1 MCKDL
6 GQLRESELRYWAP
19 DNWASSYLRCQRL
32 KGQDNISSG
41 PRPLGGSIFVSSYS
55 RFTFQGEGSIPSTMG
70 QTSILWLEAGEYFD
84 SQSSREEQ
92 GVYTVTREDQLDNFP
107 NAKIR
112 GWPLHRGSSYGIR
125 EYTDDVFWIKGVI
138 PSSQMHP
145 I

>member
-1 MCKDL
+1 M
-6 GQLRESELRYWAP
+6 SPY
-19 DNWASSYLRCQRL
+19 
-32 KGQDNISSG
+32 SG
-41 PRPLGGSIFVSSYS
+41 
-55 RFTFQGEGSIPSTMG
+55 FTFQGEGSIPSTVG

-92 GVYTVTREDQLDNFP
+92 GVYTVTREDQLENFS

-125 EYTDDVFWIKGVI
+125 EYTDEVFWIKGVI

-145 I
+145 A